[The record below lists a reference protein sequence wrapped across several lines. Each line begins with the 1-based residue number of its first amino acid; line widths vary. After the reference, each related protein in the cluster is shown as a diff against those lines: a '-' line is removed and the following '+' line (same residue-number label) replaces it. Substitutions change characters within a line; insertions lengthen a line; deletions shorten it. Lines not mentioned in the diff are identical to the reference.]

1 MHVLQVVNHFSH
13 FLLVNKVMTLMAPGS
28 RIVAVSS
35 EAHKF
40 GTCDFSFWK
49 KYNSLEEAQLV
60 LKSGVFDGWS
70 KFQINVFQFFSI
82 LIDRIEILL
91 L

>member
-13 FLLVNKVMTLMAPGS
+13 FLLVNKVMKLMSPGS

-49 KYNSLEEAQLV
+49 KYNSLEQAQLV
-60 LKSGVFDGWS
+60 LRSGVFDGLS
-70 KFQINVFQFFSI
+70 KFQIHVFFVFFSI
-82 LIDRIEILL
+82 SIDQIE
-91 L
+91 

>member
-49 KYNSLEEAQLV
+49 KYNSPEEAQLV

-70 KFQINVFQFFSI
+70 KFHIKVFQFCTI
-82 LIDRIEILL
+82 LIDQIE
-91 L
+91 